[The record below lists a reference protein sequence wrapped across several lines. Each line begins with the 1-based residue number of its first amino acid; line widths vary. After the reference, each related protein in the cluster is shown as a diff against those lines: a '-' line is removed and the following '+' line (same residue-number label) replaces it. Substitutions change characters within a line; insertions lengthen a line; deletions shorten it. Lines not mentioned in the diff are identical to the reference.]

1 MLVDQTHSLGAKMK
15 GAILLIFFVFGV
27 ATYAQS
33 YNAPISYRIS
43 GTTQSTHSAQQGG
56 YGVMGNGSQAFDNGY
71 HVMSGVSTQASEYKK
86 YQGAVY
92 EPFNNT
98 PPSESGE
105 SENATMGISGRKNL
119 AGGGDPGTQ
128 GGSPVGE
135 PFVLLLFAAVAAIFV
150 AKRKKEPTPALP
162 QGKE

>member
-1 MLVDQTHSLGAKMK
+1 MIKEPNMLVDQTHSLGAVLK

-27 ATYAQS
+27 EVYAQS
-33 YNAPISYRIS
+33 YNSQVSYRVGS
-43 GTTQSTHSAQQGG
+43 ATQTTPSAQQGG

-71 HVMSGVSTQASEYKK
+71 RVMSGVSTQASEYKR

-98 PPSESGE
+98 PPSESGN

-119 AGGGDPGTQ
+119 AA
-128 GGSPVGE
+128 
-135 PFVLLLFAAVAAIFV
+135 F
-150 AKRKKEPTPALP
+150 
-162 QGKE
+162 